1 MRKKILY
8 GLSMIVLGSG
18 FCGQSSALSFSAC
31 QVLGVSARDSAEVR
45 SSAAAKNSAVVK
57 NIAGARKKADAE
69 LLARAIDY
77 FNSQKYHECLLILQP
92 LDKHYK
98 LNPRYRAYLGI
109 CLYQEWD
116 YEAAVKCL
124 DDAIPQLE
132 GFAPQ
137 ERSIYYWTDAESHFN
152 LQRYQEAI
160 PLYEKML
167 GLCHDNEKPDAYYRL
182 GFCHLFLAENISAE
196 EISKSQSALAEK
208 AKAKECFEQA
218 LLGYLKYRNNPS
230 EKARIAQIKH
240 MIQGLK

>member
-1 MRKKILY
+1 MKTDVQQKSEVKKKTDI
-8 GLSMIVLGSG
+8 
-18 FCGQSSALSFSAC
+18 Q
-31 QVLGVSARDSAEVR
+31 
-45 SSAAAKNSAVVK
+45 
-57 NIAGARKKADAE
+57 KKADAE
-69 LLARAIDY
+69 RLARALDY

-92 LDKHYK
+92 LAKRYK
-98 LNPRYRAYLGI
+98 LNPRYLAYLGI

-116 YEAAVKCL
+116 YAEAVKYL
-124 DDAIPQLE
+124 DEAIPQLE

-137 ERSIYYWTDAESHFN
+137 ERSIYCWTDAESHFY
-152 LQRYQEAI
+152 LQHYQEAI

-182 GFCHLFLAENISAE
+182 GFCHLFLAE
-196 EISKSQSALAEK
+196 K

-218 LLGYLKYRNNPS
+218 LLGYLKYRNNAS

>member
-1 MRKKILY
+1 MRKNLLY
-8 GLSMIVLGSG
+8 IFCAIVLSIG
-18 FCGQSSALSFSAC
+18 FCGQSSALSFLVCCPRESVRPAFTR
-31 QVLGVSARDSAEVR
+31 QVSDVLRKSEAQ
-45 SSAAAKNSAVVK
+45 
-57 NIAGARKKADAE
+57 KKADAE
-69 LLARAIDY
+69 LLARALDY
-77 FNSQKYHECLLILQP
+77 FNSQKYHECLLLLQP
-92 LDKHYK
+92 LDKRYK

-116 YEAAVKCL
+116 YEGAVKCL

-137 ERSIYYWTDAESHFN
+137 ERSVYYWTDAESYFN
-152 LQRYQEAI
+152 LQRYQQAI

-167 GLCHDNEKPDAYYRL
+167 GVCHGNEKPDAYYRL
-182 GFCHLFLAENISAE
+182 GFCYLFLSENVVDKKAADGKSAAG
-196 EISKSQSALAEK
+196 KAVDEK

-218 LLGYLKYRNNPS
+218 LLGYLKYRNNAS

>member
-1 MRKKILY
+1 MYRF
-8 GLSMIVLGSG
+8 GAIVLGIGCCS
-18 FCGQSSALSFSAC
+18 QSSALSFI
-31 QVLGVSARDSAEVR
+31 GVQQKSEVQQK
-45 SSAAAKNSAVVK
+45 S
-57 NIAGARKKADAE
+57 NIQKKADAE
-69 LLARAIDY
+69 RLARALDY

-92 LDKHYK
+92 LAKRYK
-98 LNPRYRAYLGI
+98 LNPRYLAYLGI

-116 YEAAVKCL
+116 YAEAVKYL
-124 DDAIPQLE
+124 DEAIPQLE

-137 ERSIYYWTDAESHFN
+137 ERSIYCWTDAESHFN
-152 LQRYQEAI
+152 LQHYQEAI

-182 GFCHLFLAENISAE
+182 GFCHLFLAENASDE
-196 EISKSQSALAEK
+196 KMLGEKALAEK

-218 LLGYLKYRNNPS
+218 LLGYLKYRNNAS

>member
-1 MRKKILY
+1 MV
-8 GLSMIVLGSG
+8 VLGIG
-18 FCGQSSALSFSAC
+18 FCGQSSALSFCAC
-31 QVLGVSARDSAEVR
+31 RPGEVVLPAFAQQVADAQQVAFAQQKAE
-45 SSAAAKNSAVVK
+45 
-57 NIAGARKKADAE
+57 ARKKADAE
-69 LLARAIDY
+69 LLARALDY
-77 FNSQKYHECLLILQP
+77 FKSEKYHECLLILQP
-92 LDKHYK
+92 LDKRYK

-124 DDAIPQLE
+124 DEAIPQLE

-152 LQRYQEAI
+152 LQQYHEAI

-167 GLCHDNEKPDAYYRL
+167 GLCHDNERPDAYYRL
-182 GFCHLFLAENISAE
+182 GFCHLFLAENSAE
-196 EISKSQSALAEK
+196 ENVAEGKAAEVNASEK

-218 LLGYLKYRNNPS
+218 LLGYQKYRNNAS

>member
-1 MRKKILY
+1 MRKDLWYIF
-8 GLSMIVLGSG
+8 GAIVLGTV
-18 FCGQSSALSFSAC
+18 FCSQSSALSFSAC
-31 QVLGVSARDSAEVR
+31 FATVPKLQVSVQRQADENRKKADENRKKADG
-45 SSAAAKNSAVVK
+45 K
-57 NIAGARKKADAE
+57 RKKADAE
-69 LLARAIDY
+69 LLARALDY
-77 FNSQKYHECLLILQP
+77 FNSQKYHECLLVLQP
-92 LDKHYK
+92 LDKRYK

-137 ERSIYYWTDAESHFN
+137 ERSIYYWTDAESYFN
-152 LQRYQEAI
+152 LQRYQEAM

-167 GLCHDNEKPDAYYRL
+167 GLCHDNEKPDAFYRL
-182 GFCHLFLAENISAE
+182 GFCHLFLS
-196 EISKSQSALAEK
+196 EK
-208 AKAKECFEQA
+208 GKAKECFEQA